1 MKILHTSDWHIGH
14 TLYGKKRND
23 EHERFLRWL
32 KDRICEREIGALI
45 VCGDVFDNGAPGS
58 AAQRIYYDF
67 LTSLLNTCCK
77 TVIIVAGN
85 HDSPGLLEAPSG
97 VLERLNIHT
106 IGLPS
111 EPSRHVIAIPDK
123 DGSLGALCCA
133 APYLRKNDMIAGGD
147 PISGD
152 ERIAKATA
160 EFYRGVADE
169 ALRLRERLGPLPII
183 ATGHLFAQGAAV
195 TAGDGVRDL
204 YVGSI
209 GQVGVGVFPEEFDY
223 VALGH
228 IHSEQRVMGRENIRY
243 CGSALHMS
251 FSELEKKKYVLEVDL
266 SSLKIEKIEVPVF
279 QRMKALS
286 GDHRTLLEELS
297 RLRGEDVWIE
307 AAYTGSDIIPSLSAD
322 IFAAV
327 RGGKA
332 DVLGI
337 RNDAILSNILE
348 AASGETLDTLKVQ
361 DVFLRFL
368 DANAVSGQYR
378 KELIDCFNEIVSEME
393 DAV

>member
-1 MKILHTSDWHIGH
+1 
-14 TLYGKKRND
+14 
-23 EHERFLRWL
+23 
-32 KDRICEREIGALI
+32 
-45 VCGDVFDNGAPGS
+45 
-58 AAQRIYYDF
+58 
-67 LTSLLNTCCK
+67 
-77 TVIIVAGN
+77 
-85 HDSPGLLEAPSG
+85 
-97 VLERLNIHT
+97 
-106 IGLPS
+106 
-111 EPSRHVIAIPDK
+111 
-123 DGSLGALCCA
+123 
-133 APYLRKNDMIAGGD
+133 
-147 PISGD
+147 
-152 ERIAKATA
+152 
-160 EFYRGVADE
+160 
-169 ALRLRERLGPLPII
+169 
-183 ATGHLFAQGAAV
+183 
-195 TAGDGVRDL
+195 
-204 YVGSI
+204 
-209 GQVGVGVFPEEFDY
+209 
-223 VALGH
+223 
-228 IHSEQRVMGRENIRY
+228 MGRENIRY

-297 RLRGEDVWIE
+297 RLRDEDVWIE

-361 DVFLRFL
+361 DVFLRLL